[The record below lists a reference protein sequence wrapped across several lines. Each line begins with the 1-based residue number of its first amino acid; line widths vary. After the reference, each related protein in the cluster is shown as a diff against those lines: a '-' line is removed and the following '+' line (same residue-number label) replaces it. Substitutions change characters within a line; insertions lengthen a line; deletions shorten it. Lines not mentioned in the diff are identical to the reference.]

1 MPAIMAGHVIAGQGK
16 KLIVIG
22 LFLALVLIL
31 VGGEDDPGVIGGLA
45 DADTPVVAEDELAV
59 AQTKSPPPPARREDP
74 ALSSWYS
81 RAADSGAAI
90 PQPVVP
96 TPVDDSHLINDAKP
110 MVSVGPP
117 TAPSGPIM
125 ESPDTAVIE

>member
-1 MPAIMAGHVIAGQGK
+1 MPAIMAGHVIAGHGK

-22 LFLALVLIL
+22 LFLVLVLIL

-45 DADTPVVAEDELAV
+45 DADAPVVAEDELAV
-59 AQTKSPPPPARREDP
+59 AQTPSPPPPARREDP

-81 RAADSGAAI
+81 QSADSGAAI

-117 TAPSGPIM
+117 TAPSGPTM
-125 ESPDTAVIE
+125 NSPDTAVIE